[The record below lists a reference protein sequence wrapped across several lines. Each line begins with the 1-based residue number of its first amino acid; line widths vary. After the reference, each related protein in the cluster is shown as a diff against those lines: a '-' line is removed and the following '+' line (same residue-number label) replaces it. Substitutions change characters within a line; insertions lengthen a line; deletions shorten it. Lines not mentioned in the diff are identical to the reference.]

1 MRFSTLIITTIF
13 LYYVHE
19 QQLHKYLSEYLSTE
33 YSKNSEN
40 KSSSTDLANLNTHT
54 TRYTCHYSKLWCGCY
69 SKSGGCQVGCS
80 PSTYL
85 ILYNQTSCPPRKSH
99 FLSGFSP
106 C

>member
-19 QQLHKYLSEYLSTE
+19 KQLHEYLSSE
-33 YSKNSEN
+33 YSEN
-40 KSSSTDLANLNTHT
+40 KSNSSDLANLNSHT
-54 TRYTCHYSKLWCGCY
+54 NRYTCHYSKLWCGCY

-85 ILYNQTSCPPRKSH
+85 ILYNQTSCPPRKNH

-106 C
+106 F